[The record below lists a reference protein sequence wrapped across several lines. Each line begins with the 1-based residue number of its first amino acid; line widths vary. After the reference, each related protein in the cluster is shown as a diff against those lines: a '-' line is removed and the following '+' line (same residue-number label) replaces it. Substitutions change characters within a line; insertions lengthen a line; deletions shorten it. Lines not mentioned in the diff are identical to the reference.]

1 MTLRECYE
9 QIGGNYEDVQK
20 RLCSDALIQKFLGKF
35 LLDKSYAG
43 VRQGLREDLPE
54 EAFRAAHTLKGVCQ
68 NLGLGR
74 LSESSAAV
82 TEALR
87 GGENHVTKEQLEQLE
102 KDYEITVAAIRALL
116 G

>member
-1 MTLRECYE
+1 MTLKECYE
-9 QIGGNYEDVQK
+9 QIGGEYEDVQR
-20 RLCSDALIQKFLGKF
+20 RLCSDALIRKFLGKF
-35 LLDKSYAG
+35 LLDESYS
-43 VRQGLREDLPE
+43 RLWQGLQGGTQD

-74 LSESSAAV
+74 LSESSSAV

-87 GGENHVTKEQLEQLE
+87 GGENHVTKEQLERLE
-102 KDYEITVAAIRALL
+102 RDYEMTVAAIRALL

>member
-1 MTLRECYE
+1 MTVRECYE
-9 QIGGNYEDVQK
+9 QIGGNYEEVQR

-35 LLDKSYAG
+35 LLDESYAK
-43 VRQGLREDLPE
+43 VLQGLREETPD

-74 LSESSAAV
+74 LSESSAAL

-87 GGENHVTKEQLEQLE
+87 GGKSHVTMEQLEQLE
-102 KDYEITVAAIRALL
+102 KDYEVTVAAIRALL